1 MMMEANLE
9 EDLDDCLWLAG
20 RGGRKFQGDQVL
32 ASDGE
37 HFVSSPF
44 IVPEVTESY
53 RRLQKL

>member
-1 MMMEANLE
+1 MMEANLE
-9 EDLDDCLWLAG
+9 GDLDDCLWLAG
-20 RGGRKFQGDQVL
+20 RGGGKFQGDQVL
-32 ASDGE
+32 APDGE